1 MKKANVIIA
10 NRGRDEHLNICLK
23 HLNLANV
30 QDKYDV
36 TVYVVYDD
44 VHTIE
49 QLVNNKYSH
58 INVIRLFKPVLSDE
72 FNKAALLNYG
82 LKVMRQN
89 FSREDFSFVSIV
101 DADMIYS
108 ELFFDTIASK
118 AIEKE
123 YIVCHGRNHDYSVN
137 RGPSQITLTSKLY
150 YLFLEI
156 YGENLYDEAFI
167 GYGAEDSELSF
178 KANDMRDVGL
188 LRKISLPNMWVHM
201 YHEKRTINEKNIE
214 LFNIKRELNKEIL
227 RRWLYVN
234 SNTNV

>member
-101 DADMIYS
+101 DAGN
-108 ELFFDTIASK
+108 FVFHK
-118 AIEKE
+118 
-123 YIVCHGRNHDYSVN
+123 
-137 RGPSQITLTSKLY
+137 
-150 YLFLEI
+150 YL
-156 YGENLYDEAFI
+156 GMSAPKS
-167 GYGAEDSELSF
+167 G
-178 KANDMRDVGL
+178 
-188 LRKISLPNMWVHM
+188 LPNTSPLLV
-201 YHEKRTINEKNIE
+201 
-214 LFNIKRELNKEIL
+214 IKII
-227 RRWLYVN
+227 
-234 SNTNV
+234 